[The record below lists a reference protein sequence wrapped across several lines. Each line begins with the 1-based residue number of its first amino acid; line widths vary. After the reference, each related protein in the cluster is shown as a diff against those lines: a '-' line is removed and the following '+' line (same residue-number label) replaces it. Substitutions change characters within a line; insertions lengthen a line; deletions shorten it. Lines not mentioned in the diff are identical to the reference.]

1 MSDARR
7 YAGSKVKVKV
17 TQGKSTVSP
26 PRDLFFFYC
35 VPYAPYLKKVEHF
48 RFEDNFVRRGPIFV
62 FFLHCLLLL
71 FIMYSL
77 FQSKLELRH
86 PFSPQICLSVCLE
99 KSKYSTL
106 QLYSIQLFQ
115 IKVMQRCSITINVY
129 EGCLFLVYLYW
140 LITCAP

>member
-48 RFEDNFVRRGPIFV
+48 RFEDNFVRRGPILV

-86 PFSPQICLSVCLE
+86 PFSPQIFCHIALRKVSI
-99 KSKYSTL
+99 
-106 QLYSIQLFQ
+106 QLYSFTAYSYFRS
-115 IKVMQRCSITINVY
+115 K
-129 EGCLFLVYLYW
+129 
-140 LITCAP
+140 